1 LRGVVGVGVGVGVA
15 AVHRQRF
22 GVGVGVG
29 VAAVHRGS
37 VHGVAARSRRERR
50 ASNFNCSLS
59 SRRWTPISR

>member
-37 VHGVAARSRRERR
+37 VHGVARRERR